1 MIKKVLFILFLMLYF
16 EGFSQ
21 EKLIINLSTAP
32 NPFRNETMITFNTS
46 EETSIILRVRNILG
60 KTVFQKEYTA
70 KNGVNTIPFYKNN
83 LSAGIYL
90 YSIQNNKILISKR
103 FVIQ

>member
-46 EETSIILRVRNILG
+46 EETSVILRVRNILG

-70 KNGVNTIPFYKNN
+70 KNGINTIPFYKNN
-83 LSAGIYL
+83 VFSFVQHAYKVLVALSFVFLL
-90 YSIQNNKILISKR
+90 YS
-103 FVIQ
+103 